1 MLLSIMPFPVLRS
14 MMSKIISK
22 SEQGALFA
30 CLSFLESLNNNV
42 SSAVFSSVYAATVAW
57 YPGFI
62 FLLSA
67 GLCVIPLFLLGVV
80 GLIGVD
86 VAEEAK
92 RAEPDVSG
100 EEDSF
105 EDQNDT
111 SPLSRAT

>member
-1 MLLSIMPFPVLRS
+1 MP
-14 MMSKIISK
+14 
-22 SEQGALFA
+22 
-30 CLSFLESLNNNV
+30 
-42 SSAVFSSVYAATVAW
+42 
-57 YPGFI
+57 
-62 FLLSA
+62 
-67 GLCVIPLFLLGVV
+67 VIPHFRVV